1 MIRNQRNSTNEI
13 LMNPKE
19 MKIRSNMNIVDERD
33 RSFKGN
39 TNDVTH

>member
-1 MIRNQRNSTNEI
+1 MIKNQRNSTNEI

-39 TNDVTH
+39 TNDITQ